1 VWVLR
6 NKGKMLKLGEFEI
19 HCIVENRF
27 HLDAG
32 SVYGIVP
39 KTIWSKIQQADENN
53 LLPFDINVFL
63 VKAHGKYILLDS
75 GLGDFLQDK
84 QRKLYGTEKPSELV
98 PGLARLGIR
107 PEQIDYVILS
117 HLHWDHVGGCL
128 KQVDGKPEVV
138 FPRARHVIH
147 ADEWEDA
154 NHPDERTTG
163 VYFPNRL
170 KAISEAG
177 LLELIDGEREIL
189 PGVKALRIG
198 GHTRG
203 QLGAEVESQGE
214 KLIYYADNFL
224 SCHHLKIPYVSAT
237 DLFPLETQRCKRE
250 TLPKIIEG
258 GWYVAMDHDLDY
270 KITRVKFDGLKYICE
285 KVEV

>member
-1 VWVLR
+1 MLR
-6 NKGKMLKLGEFEI
+6 LGEFEV

-27 HLDAG
+27 YLDAG

-39 KTIWSKIQQADENN
+39 KTIWSRLQQADENN

-63 VKAHGKYILLDS
+63 VRAHGKNILLDS
-75 GLGDFLQDK
+75 GLGDFLLDK
-84 QRKLYGTEKPSELV
+84 QRKLYGCEKPSNLV
-98 PGLARLGIR
+98 PGLAKIELK
-107 PEQIDYVILS
+107 PEDIDFVILS
-117 HLHWDHVGGCL
+117 HLHWDHAGGCI
-128 KQVDGKPEVV
+128 KQADGKAQVV
-138 FPRARHVIH
+138 FPKAKHVIH

-154 NHPDERTTG
+154 NHPDERTSG

-170 KAISEAG
+170 KAIEEAG
-177 LLELIDGEREIL
+177 LLRLVKGETEVL
-189 PGVKALRIG
+189 PGVKVVRIG

-203 QLGAEVESQGE
+203 QLGTEVESNGQ

-250 TLPKIIEG
+250 ALPKIVEG
-258 GWYVAMDHDLDY
+258 KWFVAMDHDLDF
-270 KITRVKFDGLKYICE
+270 KVTRLTYDGLKYICE
-285 KVEV
+285 KVDI